1 MNLVTAGP
9 PLASVHPLRTLSCTN
24 PATGEML
31 GTLPAMSAPEVN
43 AVVERARMAQVAW
56 AKSGFA
62 QRRRV
67 LEHMLHAILDNIDE
81 ICETVVKD
89 SGKTH
94 ENALLGEIMPV
105 CNKIRWLMKKAEA
118 YLKPERV
125 ASGILMHKTAR
136 IEYVP
141 MGVVACI
148 IPWNYPFQNIFGS
161 FLPPLMAGNGVVIKA
176 SEAVAWS
183 SARFQRIIDDALL
196 SEGFSPDLV
205 RIINGHGDTGAA
217 LVKSGVEKILF
228 IGSVGNGRRI
238 VEASAQN
245 LTPVI
250 MELGGKD
257 PFIVLDDAD
266 IEQALH
272 AALGGCFVNNGQN
285 CIAAE
290 RLIVHAGI
298 HDRFVQAIV
307 PAVQALKV
315 GVSLK
320 PGSADV
326 GAITTPQ
333 QMQVIETLVSDALQN
348 GAVALVGG
356 HRLPGQG
363 LFFPPTVLVN
373 VKPSMRIAQEEVFG
387 PVMLIMK
394 ADSDDHAVALANGCE
409 FGLQSSVFSRDRRRA
424 LALAARLQAGGSVI
438 NDFGLC
444 YLNQDLPFGGVK
456 ASGFGQMNGR
466 DGLRSY
472 TTPKAVMTDR
482 FPFSIPPRVYPVKPG
497 DYEKA
502 RLGIRLLFA
511 KGLMNKLRYWLK
523 GKLA

>member
-1 MNLVTAGP
+1 M
-9 PLASVHPLRTLSCTN
+9 TLSQTSERMAPPAQVRALPCTN
-24 PATGEML
+24 PATGE
-31 GTLPAMSAPEVN
+31 TLAQMQAATPAQVQE
-43 AVVERARMAQVAW
+43 AVRRARAAQVAW
-56 AKSGFA
+56 AASSFA
-62 QRRRV
+62 QRKRV
-67 LEHMLHAILDNIDE
+67 LNHLLNAILHRIDA
-81 ICETVVKD
+81 ICDTVVKD
-89 SGKTH
+89 TGKTH

-105 CNKIRWLMKKAEA
+105 CTKIRWLQDKAESC
-118 YLKPERV
+118 LKTESV
-125 ASGILMHKTAR
+125 GSGFLLHKRAR
-136 IEYVP
+136 IEYRP
-141 MGVVACI
+141 LGVVGCI

-161 FLPPLMAGNGVVIKA
+161 LLPPLMAGNAVIVKA

-183 SARFQRIIDDALL
+183 SSQFQSLMDDALQ

-205 RIINGHGDTGAA
+205 RIVNGYGDTGAA

-238 VEASAQN
+238 VEASAAR

-266 IEQALH
+266 LEQACH

-298 HDRFVQAIV
+298 HDRFLERITPMVRAMRVAQSTR
-307 PAVQALKV
+307 P
-315 GVSLK
+315 GV
-320 PGSADV
+320 ADV

-333 QMQVIETLVSDALQN
+333 QMAVIEELVNDALQN

-356 HRLPGQG
+356 MRAPGPG
-363 LFFPPTVLVN
+363 LFFPPTLLVN
-373 VKPSMRIAQEEVFG
+373 VRPDMRIAQEEVFG
-387 PVMLIMK
+387 PVMLVMK
-394 ADSDDHAVALANGCE
+394 ADTDAHAVALANGCE
-409 FGLQSSVFSRDRRRA
+409 FGLQSSVFSRDRKRA
-424 LALAARLQAGGSVI
+424 EQVAAQLQAGGTVI

-466 DGLRSY
+466 EGLRAY
-472 TTPKAVMTDR
+472 TVAKAVMTDR
-482 FPFSIPPRVYPVKPG
+482 FGFSVPPKVYPVKRG
-497 DYEKA
+497 DYETA
-502 RLGIRLLFA
+502 RLGIRLMFA
-511 KGLMNKLRYWLK
+511 RGLRNKLQFWFKRRQ
-523 GKLA
+523 